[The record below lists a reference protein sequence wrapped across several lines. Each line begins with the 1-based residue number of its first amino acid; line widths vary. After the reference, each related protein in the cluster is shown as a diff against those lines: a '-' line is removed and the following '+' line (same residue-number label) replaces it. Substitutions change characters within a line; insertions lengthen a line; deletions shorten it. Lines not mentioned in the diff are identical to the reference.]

1 MKQLH
6 SKVVCIATVVV
17 VTAFAQAQ
25 TNEVASAAVRHCK
38 MQGTNFDLNYV
49 LPALGTL

>member
-1 MKQLH
+1 MKAI
-6 SKVVCIATVVV
+6 KVVSVTTVVV
-17 VTAFAQAQ
+17 ATVFAQAQ